1 MLPRVHR
8 VRHGNRVLRYHRHT
22 RTKLPDCARE
32 TEKHFVEAW
41 RRAEE
46 AAQMSAEKRAE
57 IARQEEIRGFLDTER
72 KMLSRAKHRASRKG
86 LPCEMTRTEL
96 RQMLVAQD
104 YTCAVSGILFDVWP
118 LRTGW
123 RPFSPS
129 LDRIDCTQGYV
140 AGNVRLVC
148 LIVNFALNTFGDD
161 AFLEMCRAVVKNK
174 MGT

>member
-57 IARQEEIRGFLDTER
+57 IARQEEIRGI
-72 KMLSRAKHRASRKG
+72 
-86 LPCEMTRTEL
+86 
-96 RQMLVAQD
+96 
-104 YTCAVSGILFDVWP
+104 SGH
-118 LRTGW
+118 
-123 RPFSPS
+123 
-129 LDRIDCTQGYV
+129 
-140 AGNVRLVC
+140 
-148 LIVNFALNTFGDD
+148 
-161 AFLEMCRAVVKNK
+161 
-174 MGT
+174 